1 MNETIHELARLI
13 EEAGGFVIANG
24 RLASLEDLVR
34 ERMAGVG
41 SSDIEGY
48 VHSLQRHGDS
58 AELRHLL
65 GLITIKESYL
75 FRGQAQ
81 FDALADTILSELS
94 ASRPH
99 RQLRVWCAGCARG
112 EEAATVAVV
121 LADHPVVGDWRWSI
135 LATDVDEAA
144 LAEARTGLFGPR
156 AVAKV
161 PEDCLQRHF
170 TSHGDRFELDPE
182 LRARI
187 EFRRV
192 NLVDQSLELG
202 GDVFDVIFL
211 RNVLIYFRPVLQRRV
226 VAAVK
231 NVLAADGSLF
241 LGPSESLLH
250 LDTGLQAR
258 ELSGSFCYRHRKTA
272 AGGDPTDARR
282 KRPPTTA
289 EVTMNMDS
297 PPAQQEAGENFG
309 LASSGNEAP
318 TVDARLEQVIGCLEK
333 DDLHGA
339 LDLIDEMR
347 TGFPENAVAHAVEG
361 IARER
366 TGDLDAAVLAYRGA
380 LYLEPAMDDIRFLL
394 ARCLRSLGR
403 EAPAAR
409 EYRAVLIGLGSPSS
423 RPATLVGR
431 LGLPPTDEM
440 IEECRSNS

>member
-1 MNETIHELARLI
+1 VSETIRGLARLI
-13 EEAGGFVIANG
+13 EEASGFVIANG
-24 RLASLEDLVR
+24 RLNALEDLVR
-34 ERMAGVG
+34 QRMAGVG

-48 VHSLQRHGDS
+48 VRSLRRHGDS
-58 AELRHLL
+58 DELRRLL

-75 FRGQAQ
+75 FRGRAQ
-81 FDALADTILSELS
+81 FDALADTVLSEFS

-99 RQLRVWCAGCARG
+99 RRLRVWCAGCARG
-112 EEAATVAVV
+112 EEAATLAIV
-121 LADHPVVGDWRWSI
+121 LADHEVVGNWRWSI

-144 LAEARTGLFGPR
+144 LAEAQTGLFGPR
-156 AVAKV
+156 AVARV

-170 TSHGDRFELDPE
+170 TSHGDRFELDPK

-192 NLVDQSLELG
+192 NLADQSLELS

-231 NVLAADGSLF
+231 NVLADDGSLF
-241 LGPSESLLH
+241 LAPSESLLH

-258 ELSGSFCYRHRKTA
+258 ELGGSFCYRHRETA
-272 AGGDPTDARR
+272 AGGDPTDTQR
-282 KRPPTTA
+282 KRPPATA
-289 EVTMNMDS
+289 EATMNLVS
-297 PPAQQEAGENFG
+297 LPAQQEAGEKHG
-309 LASSGNEAP
+309 LTSSGNEGP
-318 TVDARLEQVIGCLEK
+318 TIEARLEQVIGCLEK

-339 LDLIDEMR
+339 LDLIDDMR
-347 TGFPENAVAHAVEG
+347 TGFPENAVAHALEG
-361 IARER
+361 IAREK

-380 LYLEPAMDDIRFLL
+380 LYLEPAMIEVRFLL
-394 ARCLRSLGR
+394 ARCLRTLGR
-403 EAPAAR
+403 VAPAAR
-409 EYRAVLIGLGSPSS
+409 EYLAVLTGLGSPSS

-431 LGLPPTDEM
+431 LGLPPADEM